1 MLTRGIDLDPFELT
15 IGQKIFCGAKRVCIV
30 LAIGAVAL
38 SALDLMNIRSV
49 ANATEFIHRTGQRVA
64 DLMASGILSTA
75 MAAPSPYAIAMIPR
89 GEIAVA
95 PHLPRSAVVD
105 TAIASAAPPV
115 AEHAV
120 VRDFDA
126 VEGIMEPPP
135 ALATSASPAMPVS
148 ADRDPLPVSPIAPV
162 SVPTSSAIAP
172 DTVPLPRPAPAAPPP
187 PSPAE
192 LLHLK
197 GNARAK
203 AERCLADA
211 IYFEARGETERGQE
225 AVAQVVMNRVFSPYY
240 PNDVCGVVYQNASHH
255 LACQFTF
262 ACDGKSKAIT
272 EHFAWARAKRIA
284 KQTLDGRIWEPDVAK
299 ATHYHAVYVRPIWT
313 REMKRLAHYGVH
325 TFYRPWRWG
334 DGSKEVEWSI
344 TERNMLLKKT
354 KLTSAN

>member
-95 PHLPRSAVVD
+95 PNLPRSAAVD
-105 TAIASAAPPV
+105 TAITSAAPPV

-126 VEGIMEPPP
+126 VEGIVEPPP
-135 ALATSASPAMPVS
+135 ALATSASPAMPAS
-148 ADRDPLPVSPIAPV
+148 ADRDPLPVSPIAPI

-172 DTVPLPRPAPAAPPP
+172 DTVPLPLPRPAPAVPPP

-225 AVAQVVMNRVFSPYY
+225 AVAQVVMNRVFTRFY
-240 PNDVCGVVYQNASHH
+240 PHDVCGVVYQNANRHR
-255 LACQFTF
+255 ACQFSF
-262 ACDGKSKAIT
+262 ACSGKRRQINES
-272 EHFAWARAKRIA
+272 EAWALANRIA
-284 KQTLDGRIWEPDVAK
+284 KETLDGKLYVPAVGTS
-299 ATHYHAVYVRPIWT
+299 THYHAIYVHPNWVH
-313 REMKRLAHYGVH
+313 EMRKIAHYGIH
-325 TFYRPWRWG
+325 DFYRPIAWG
-334 DGSKEVEWSI
+334 NGADEPVWS
-344 TERNMLLKKT
+344 TAALAQFK
-354 KLTSAN
+354 